1 VRDRDDGEFLA
12 FWLRDGA
19 VVARMNVNVFDGTE
33 RVETLIRSRRAVDAA
48 ALSDPDTPL
57 DLLAADGRAKLRGGP
72 EMAPNPSSTAPRRR
86 CLDLA
91 GHPVAATAAEQRV
104 R

>member
-1 VRDRDDGEFLA
+1 
-12 FWLRDGA
+12 
-19 VVARMNVNVFDGTE
+19 MNVNVFDGTE
-33 RVETLIRSRRAVDAA
+33 HVETLIRSRRAVDAA

-72 EMAPNPSSTAPRRR
+72 KIAPIQAPRRR